1 MSSVIFF
8 YISCFFISFFLC
20 IPIGP
25 VNIEIFQNALKRLY
39 PQAISIAIGA
49 ATGDAFW
56 ALLAFFG
63 ISPFISSRY
72 MEAAFFVFA
81 AIITGVLGIF
91 ALKDARFLE
100 KKEEEIVTKI
110 RRKRWALL
118 KGLTMVLVNPLG
130 IVSWMISLSF
140 LRKINIYIP
149 LKLNYEILFF
159 IVVIMGASTYFFL
172 IVLITSK
179 MKKIFSP
186 ERTTKVIKFLGF
198 LLIIFSF
205 YFLYNAVKLFFFN
218 GPSYIQHIS
227 LA

>member
-1 MSSVIFF
+1 MSSIIFF

-39 PQAISIAIGA
+39 PQAISIAVGA
-49 ATGDAFW
+49 AIGDAVW
-56 ALLAFFG
+56 AWLAFFG
-63 ISPFISSRY
+63 ISPFMSSRY

-81 AIITGVLGIF
+81 AIITGILGIF
-91 ALKDARFLE
+91 ALKDAKFLE
-100 KKEEEIVTKI
+100 KKEEEIFTKI

-118 KGLTMVLVNPLG
+118 KGLTMVLINPLG

-149 LKLNYEILFF
+149 LELNYEIFFF
-159 IVVIMGASTYFFL
+159 IVVLLGASTYFFL
-172 IVLITSK
+172 IIFITSK
-179 MKKIFSP
+179 MKKVFSP
-186 ERTTKVIKFLGF
+186 ERTTKVIKFLGY
-198 LLIIFSF
+198 LLIVFSI

-218 GPSYIQHIS
+218 GPSYIQQMN
-227 LA
+227 